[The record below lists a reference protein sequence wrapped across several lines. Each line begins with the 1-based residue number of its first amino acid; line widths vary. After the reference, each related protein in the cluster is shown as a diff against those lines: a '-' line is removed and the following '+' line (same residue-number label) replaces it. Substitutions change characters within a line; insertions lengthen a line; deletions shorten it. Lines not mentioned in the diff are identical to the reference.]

1 MENSTREVC
10 FNNKEEVAAPLLLK
24 KSINEGVVSSE
35 SAFLKELKR
44 VSSMAAPMV
53 AVTVSQYLLQVVS
66 LMMVGHLGVLVS
78 FSGVAIASSFAEV
91 TGFSVL
97 LGMAGALETLCGQT
111 YGAEEF
117 RKLGNYTSCAIIT
130 LILVCVPITLMWI
143 FTDKILML
151 FSQDPAISHAARAY
165 CIHLIPAL
173 FGYAVLQSLI
183 RYFQTQ
189 SMIFPMVFTSIASLC
204 MHVPICWFLVF
215 KSGMGHVGA
224 ALAIGISYWINV
236 IALGFYIQYSSACSK
251 TKIVFSRNALLSI
264 AEFFQYA
271 IPSGLMFC
279 FEWWSFELLTL
290 LAGLLPNPQLETSV
304 LSVCLNITTLHYF
317 IPYAVGASAST
328 RVSNELGAGNP
339 KSAQGAVRVVVI
351 IGIAEAFIVST
362 FFIFFRNIVGYAYS
376 NDEAVVD
383 YVASMVPLLCMSVSA
398 DSIMGTLSGVARGG
412 GFQQIGAYVNL
423 GAYYLVGVP
432 LALFLG
438 FHQQLKAKG
447 LWMGIISGSCVQVII
462 LAVVTA
468 LTDWQ
473 KEATKARQRIVE
485 RSIKTH
491 NNGLV

>member
-1 MENSTREVC
+1 
-10 FNNKEEVAAPLLLK
+10 
-24 KSINEGVVSSE
+24 
-35 SAFLKELKR
+35 
-44 VSSMAAPMV
+44 
-53 AVTVSQYLLQVVS
+53 
-66 LMMVGHLGVLVS
+66 
-78 FSGVAIASSFAEV
+78 
-91 TGFSVL
+91 
-97 LGMAGALETLCGQT
+97 MAGALETLCGQT

-117 RKLGNYTSCAIIT
+117 RKLGNYTCCAIIT

-204 MHVPICWFLVF
+204 MHVPICWYLVF